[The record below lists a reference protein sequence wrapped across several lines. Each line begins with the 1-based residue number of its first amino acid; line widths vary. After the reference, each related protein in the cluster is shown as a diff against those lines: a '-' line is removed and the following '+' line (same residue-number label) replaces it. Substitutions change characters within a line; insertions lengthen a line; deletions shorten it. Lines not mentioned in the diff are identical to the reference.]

1 MGRLSTLEMP
11 AGSTVQQA
19 LDKAKLSMKALD
31 RSEPPVY
38 TVLGDGAQIRLVRVT
53 EEFEIEQ
60 VVIPYEQQTLRNES
74 LPVEKEV
81 LIQKGKE
88 GLQEITYR
96 RVYED
101 GVQVS
106 DQPIPIK
113 SVVVTGAGA

>member
-1 MGRLSTLEMP
+1 MAP
-11 AGSTVQQA
+11 
-19 LDKAKLSMKALD
+19 
-31 RSEPPVY
+31 
-38 TVLGDGAQIRLVRVT
+38 QIRLVRVT

-60 VVIPYEQQTLRNES
+60 VVIPYEQQTLRNQS

-101 GVQVS
+101 GGRS
-106 DQPIPIK
+106 RTSP
-113 SVVVTGAGA
+113 SRSNR